1 MSVTI
6 LWLLAC
12 ASEEPGGYGLRD
24 SAEGADGPAPGIDIT
39 SPAYGAGFYDGVGE
53 LTWAVTNFT
62 LDAAAIGGAAR
73 EGAGHVHVYVDEER
87 VADVADTR
95 WEVTGLLSGTHKLR
109 VALSDNDH
117 AEFGV
122 DSTVD
127 IASASPAIRILTP
140 AEATRYD
147 RSAARMTFEVRDF
160 ALSDPD
166 PVAGV
171 AFARGYVL
179 LTVDGA
185 PVDWTTDP
193 AGAIVTRLLPGEHV
207 LGAELRN
214 VDGTPLPTPASDAVR
229 VLVDSAAVGV
239 AIDGSPFP
247 ASGTWNAPAA
257 SLALTMSNFVLGGSN
272 AYHVYV
278 DGDFYQADTRAVT
291 TVSNLSPGPHVLEV
305 RLTSGGSENGA
316 YDRVRLHVAEGRPN
330 IVVTHPGVHWRVR
343 PDFVFSLQPENFR
356 LAPPGST
363 AGDGYYTIS
372 MDGVEVNRGSSES
385 IAMSA
390 IPLGLHT
397 FRIELVS
404 PDGTPFTPP
413 VFSDIDLT
421 VAEPSSTSP

>member
-24 SAEGADGPAPGIDIT
+24 SAGGDEGPVPGIDIT

-73 EGAGHVHVYVDEER
+73 DGAGHVHVYVDEER

-95 WEVTGLLSGTHKLR
+95 WEVTGLPSGTHKLR
-109 VALSDNDH
+109 VALADNDH
-117 AEFGV
+117 SEFGI

-127 IASASPAIRILTP
+127 IAAASPAIRILTP

-160 ALSDPD
+160 TMADPE
-166 PVAGV
+166 PTGGV

-185 PVDWTTDP
+185 AVDWTTDST
-193 AGAIVTRLLPGEHV
+193 GAIVTRLLPGEHV

-214 VDGTPLPTPASDAVR
+214 RDGTPLPTPATDAVR
-229 VLVDSAAVGV
+229 VLVDAAAVGV

-247 ASGTWNAPAA
+247 ATGTWNAPAA
-257 SLALTMSNFVLGGSN
+257 SLALTTSNFVLGGSN

-278 DGDFYQADTRAVT
+278 DGDFYQADTRPST
-291 TVSNLSPGPHVLEV
+291 TVSNLTPGPHVLEV

-316 YDRVRLHVAEGRPN
+316 YDRVRLEVAEGRPN
-330 IVVTHPGVHWRVR
+330 IMVTHPGARWRVH
-343 PDFVFSLQPENFR
+343 PDFVFTLQPENFR
-356 LAPPGST
+356 LSPPGST

-385 IAMSA
+385 IAMSSV
-390 IPLGLHT
+390 PLGLHT

-404 PDGTPFTPP
+404 PEGTPFTPP
-413 VFSDIDLT
+413 AFSDIDLT
-421 VAEPSSTSP
+421 VAEPSSSAP

>member
-24 SAEGADGPAPGIDIT
+24 SAGGDDGPVPAIDIT
-39 SPAYGAGFYDGVGE
+39 APAYGAGFYDGVGE
-53 LTWAVTNFT
+53 LTWTVTNFT
-62 LDAAAIGGAAR
+62 LDAAAVGGAAR

-87 VADVADTR
+87 VGDVADTR
-95 WEVTGLLSGTHKLR
+95 WEITGLPSGTHKLR
-109 VALSDNDH
+109 VALADNDH
-117 AEFGV
+117 SEFGV

-127 IASASPAIRILTP
+127 IAAASPAIRILTP
-140 AEATRYD
+140 AEASRYD
-147 RSAARMTFEVRDF
+147 RSAARMSFEVRDF
-160 ALSDPD
+160 TMVDPD
-166 PVAGV
+166 PAAGA

-185 PVDWTTDP
+185 PVDWTTD
-193 AGAIVTRLLPGEHV
+193 ATGAIVTRLLPGEHV

-214 VDGTPLPTPASDAVR
+214 RDGTELPTPATDAVR
-229 VLVDSAAVGV
+229 VLVDPTAVGV

-247 ASGTWNAPAA
+247 TTGTWNSPAA
-257 SLALTMSNFVLGGSN
+257 SLAIATSNFPLGGSN

-278 DGDFYQADTRAVT
+278 DGDFYQGDTRAVA

-330 IVVTHPGVHWRVR
+330 ISVTRPGARWRVH
-343 PDFVFSLQPENFR
+343 PDFVFTLQPENFR
-356 LAPPGST
+356 LSPPGST
-363 AGDGYYTIS
+363 AGDGFYTIA

-385 IAMSA
+385 IAMTA
-390 IPLGLHT
+390 VPVGLHT

-413 VFSDIDLT
+413 VFSDIDLNVQEAT
-421 VAEPSSTSP
+421 TSTP